1 MFVSLDG
8 WGQQAEYIRH
18 GMDFDKV
25 WNNVNRFLDET
36 HHTSINFINTF
47 NCLSLPSLRE
57 FLEGI
62 LELRKRWNKGT
73 QYALGWE
80 TPEQRI
86 WFDIPLLRN
95 PAWQSIQIL
104 PEEYQDYLV
113 EAIQFMEQHK
123 ANEEFVDYEGFK
135 DFEIEKVKRNL
146 EHMKK
151 QLSRDKL
158 LRDRADFSKFFSEHD
173 RRRGT
178 DFLATFPE
186 MSRFWFMCEE
196 AEAIY
201 E

>member
-8 WGQQAEYIRH
+8 WGPQAEYIRH
-18 GMDFDKV
+18 GMDFDQV
-25 WNNVNRFLDET
+25 WSNVNRFLDET

-62 LELRKRWNKGT
+62 LELRKKWNKSI

-80 TPEQRI
+80 VPEQRI

-104 PEEYQDYLV
+104 PDDYQDYLV
-113 EAIQFMEQHK
+113 EAIQFMEQNK
-123 ANEEFVDYEGFK
+123 ANEDFVDYEGFK

-151 QLSRDKL
+151 QLSKALNLKPLSLMR
-158 LRDRADFSKFFSEHD
+158 
-173 RRRGT
+173 
-178 DFLATFPE
+178 
-186 MSRFWFMCEE
+186 
-196 AEAIY
+196 
-201 E
+201 